1 MKMLTKEQKE
11 EIVSYLLNCKI
22 IYISKEISAQKSSLV
37 SRLKK
42 LLEFC
47 DPEKLNWRN
56 IEINVLNLEKQKLTA
71 FDFIDITNKLFIRR
85 K

>member
-1 MKMLTKEQKE
+1 MLTKKQKE

-22 IYISKEISAQKSSLV
+22 IYMSKEISSRKSSLV

-56 IEINVLNLEKQKLTA
+56 FEMNILNLEKQKLTA
-71 FDFIDITNKLFIRR
+71 FDFIDITNKLFTRW